1 MSIAPVWPELLE
13 REARQFQGFPEK
25 VIRAEEAQLASR
37 FALAGYF
44 TVPGTE
50 VPPFIHFGSWKP
62 LPVGRFSSE
71 RMGCHSILP
80 SFAQVYA
87 DFEQFLRGASPIKI
101 AELGGELVTGQ
112 DALRAAGAESVEHML
127 TQQKHID
134 YHMTMWRRYGRRVL
148 VIDLPTFEL
157 LVHTPLPPIEAR
169 HLIARFPNF
178 YLRLPPGNGLTIV
191 TKGDT
196 RPQELSGLMV
206 SIDQPGASDEPR
218 EVGLL
223 ATGSSAVSFEDVDLN
238 YAIVGLG
245 PDALLSEVDIN
256 FADPGWGDRLGDDPE
271 VLQRSALTWEALPR
285 LALGMMLYLASE
297 HPHLEPVEPVKRQK
311 FAEIRSPRQREAVL
325 ARQERELSKHSRLGY
340 IRVGR
345 RDGEASQMARE
356 AAEAGSGRKLTY
368 RHYVPGFW
376 RRQHYG
382 KGNQL
387 VKMVLVQGFW
397 RGPDHAESMAVHA
410 ARVQP
415 AEVKP

>member
-1 MSIAPVWPELLE
+1 MSIAPTWPELLE

-25 VIRAEEAQLASR
+25 VIRAEEAQMASR
-37 FALAGYF
+37 YALAWYF
-44 TVPGTE
+44 TIPGTE
-50 VPPFIHFGSWKP
+50 TPPFIHFGTWRP
-62 LPVGRFSSE
+62 LPVARFSSE

-87 DFEQFLRGASPIKI
+87 DFEQFLRGRWA
-101 AELGGELVTGQ
+101 AEVDGAVITGAE
-112 DALRAAGAESVEHML
+112 ALRSAGAESVEHML

-169 HLIARFPNF
+169 HLVARFPNF

-196 RPQELSGLMV
+196 RPQELTGLMV
-206 SIDQPGASDEPR
+206 STDQPGASDEPR

-223 ATGSSAVSFEDVDLN
+223 ATGSSAISFGDVDLN

-256 FADPGWGDRLGDDPE
+256 LADPGWGDRLGDDPE

-297 HPHLEPVEPVKRQK
+297 HPHLEPAEPVRRQK
-311 FAEIRSPRQREAVL
+311 FAEIRSPRQREAAL
-325 ARQERELSKHSRLGY
+325 ARQEQQLSKVSRLGY

-345 RDGEASQMARE
+345 RLGEEAAQARE
-356 AAEAGSGRKLTY
+356 AAEASAGRRFSY